1 MFITYH
7 FTGSWPNTAL
17 VLSFYK
23 VTFEV
28 AFFLKP
34 FEILC
39 KTNQDIFQLEK
50 TLDGSPSLFLWL
62 MKAVPRTSKTKP
74 NF

>member
-1 MFITYH
+1 MYH
-7 FTGSWPNTAL
+7 FTGRWPNSAL
-17 VLSFYK
+17 VPSFYK

-28 AFFLKP
+28 VFFLKP

-39 KTNQDIFQLEK
+39 KTHTQDLFQLEK

-62 MKAVPRTSKTKP
+62 MEAVPRTSKTKP
-74 NF
+74 DF